1 MTAIVMKPVISIII
15 VNYRSAHFL
24 ANCLASIAKQPFTMA
39 FEVLVIDNSPGQD
52 EAASVVAGFP
62 WATYVANTAN
72 DGFARANN
80 IGISKA
86 AGELLLLLNADTI
99 IENNA
104 IDACAALLQKDAQAV
119 AAGIQLQ
126 YADGSPQ
133 ISGSHNL
140 PGALNF
146 LMTIPYVGRVLR
158 ALALAIAVKKP
169 SIESAVSTE
178 EVDWINGAYLM
189 ARKSAVERAGPLD
202 SDFFLYHEES
212 EWCGRLQRFGKLYLY
227 GHLTSIHLEGGS
239 SSQAY
244 QSATKAYTQLS
255 DRKGRQL
262 LLSMWLRI
270 GKQFG
275 RGWLLLHVA
284 AHLFSLPVVLLCALL
299 QLSVGQRSSW
309 RQASGYVGNVFHCLA
324 WVPAMLARRHQ
335 LYKI

>member
-1 MTAIVMKPVISIII
+1 LLRA
-15 VNYRSAHFL
+15 
-24 ANCLASIAKQPFTMA
+24 
-39 FEVLVIDNSPGQD
+39 D
-52 EAASVVAGFP
+52 E
-62 WATYVANTAN
+62 
-72 DGFARANN
+72 
-80 IGISKA
+80 
-86 AGELLLLLNADTI
+86 
-99 IENNA
+99 
-104 IDACAALLQKDAQAV
+104 QAV

-133 ISGSHNL
+133 ISGSRNL

-146 LMTIPYVGRVLR
+146 LMTIPYIGRLLR
-158 ALALAIAVKKP
+158 TAALAMAVKKP

-178 EVDWINGAYLM
+178 EVDWINGAFLM
-189 ARKSAVERAGPLD
+189 VKRSAVDKAGPLD
-202 SDFFLYHEES
+202 PDFFLYHEES

-227 GHLTSIHLEGGS
+227 GQLSSIHLEGGS

-244 QSATKAYTQLS
+244 QSVTKAYTQLS

-284 AHLFSLPVVLLCALL
+284 AHLFSLPAVLLCSLL
-299 QLSVGQRSSW
+299 PWLLGQRSAW
-309 RQASGYVGNVFHCLA
+309 QQALGYVGNVLRCTA
-324 WVPAMLARRHQ
+324 WVPAMLRRQHL